1 MDLTAKIVL
10 HFLFIIVEGERFEL
24 RISPLETLRD
34 VN

>member
-10 HFLFIIVEGERFEL
+10 YFLFIIVEGERFEL
-24 RISPLETLRD
+24 RMSLSETLRG